1 MRTVHVSTLPQ
12 APLEAAAI
20 FYRDYLPRCQ
30 DAAADLAIVLPPA
43 DHTHRAWRLAAV
55 QELARAAA
63 PLRVNA
69 VSGEREAAIDEA
81 LAYLATAP
89 GLTGQVLVLA

>member
-1 MRTVHVSTLPQ
+1 MKTLHVSTLPA
-12 APLEAAAI
+12 APLDAAAS
-20 FYRDYLPRCQ
+20 FYRDHLARCRV
-30 DAAADLAIVLPPA
+30 AAGDLAIVLPAA

-63 PLRVNA
+63 PRRVNA
-69 VSGEREAAIDEA
+69 VSGAGEAAIGEA
-81 LAYLATAP
+81 LAYLAAAP

>member
-1 MRTVHVSTLPQ
+1 MKTLHVSALPDG
-12 APLEAAAI
+12 PLDAAAI

-30 DAAADLAIVLPPA
+30 DAASDLAIVLPPA

-69 VSGEREAAIDEA
+69 VSGEGEGAIGEA
-81 LAYLATAP
+81 LAYLAAAP
-89 GLTGQVLVLA
+89 GLTGQMLVLA

>member
-1 MRTVHVSTLPQ
+1 LKTLHVSALPD
-12 APLEAAAI
+12 APLDAAAA

-30 DAAADLAIVLPPA
+30 DAASDLAIVLPPA
-43 DHTHRAWRLAAV
+43 DHTHRAWRLAAI

-69 VSGEREAAIDEA
+69 VSGEGEAAIDEA
-81 LAYLATAP
+81 LNYLDAAP
-89 GLTGQVLVLA
+89 GVTGQVLVLA